1 MSDTKVKRPDSN
13 RTERAKY
20 TSISRKS
27 IRKAYS
33 KNGGRF

>member
-1 MSDTKVKRPDSN
+1 MSTKSVKRPDSN
-13 RTERAKY
+13 RTERAKF
-20 TSISRKS
+20 TAISRKS